1 MGKKLNTDIMKIS
14 HQWKNVRTNA
24 AYHLQCLPLEQMIS
38 VIQDVL
44 RVEFA
49 SVYVKLVLLSKAHAI
64 KLITR
69 DIGFI
74 DINQVCCFRDINY
87 DIKILIDI
95 FPMKYRLLYSY
106 R

>member
-1 MGKKLNTDIMKIS
+1 MKKSNTDIMKLS

-24 AYHLQCLPLEQMIS
+24 VNHLQCLPLEQMIS

-49 SVYVKLVLLSKAHAI
+49 SVYVKLVLPSKAHAI
-64 KLITR
+64 KLITM

-74 DINQVCCFRDINY
+74 DFDPVCYFRDINY
-87 DIKILIDI
+87 DIKI
-95 FPMKYRLLYSY
+95 S
-106 R
+106 

>member
-1 MGKKLNTDIMKIS
+1 MVQNLNTDIMKIS

-24 AYHLQCLPLEQMIS
+24 ANYLQCLPLEQMIS

-49 SVYVKLVLLSKAHAI
+49 SVYVKLVLPSKARAI

-74 DINQVCCFRDINY
+74 DFDQVCCFRDINY
-87 DIKILIDI
+87 DIKI
-95 FPMKYRLLYSY
+95 S
-106 R
+106 

>member
-1 MGKKLNTDIMKIS
+1 MKKSNTDIMKLS

-24 AYHLQCLPLEQMIS
+24 VNHLQCLPLEQMIS

-44 RVEFA
+44 RVDFA
-49 SVYVKLVLLSKAHAI
+49 SVYVKLVLPSKAHAI

-74 DINQVCCFRDINY
+74 DFDPVCYFRDINY
-87 DIKILIDI
+87 DIKI
-95 FPMKYRLLYSY
+95 S
-106 R
+106 